1 MRLQRFALALTAVNV
16 ILLSLV
22 LLTQA
27 VSAPAQS
34 FGPVLRG
41 RAFELVDE
49 HGRIRSRLNVEA
61 DGEVVLRLLDQHGTI
76 RVKLGA
82 GEEGSGLL
90 LADEKTEPAV
100 HLIARRNGT
109 ATRPTTTSL
118 TPRADRR
125 TRTIRP

>member
-1 MRLQRFALALTAVNV
+1 MRLQRFTLALTAGNV
-16 ILLSLV
+16 VLLFL
-22 LLTQA
+22 LLTQV

-34 FGPVLRG
+34 AGPVLRG

-82 GEEGSGLL
+82 GEDGSGLL
-90 LADEKTEPAV
+90 LADEKTEPGV
-100 HLIARRNGT
+100 HLVARRNGT
-109 ATRPTTTSL
+109 AARPTTTSL
-118 TPRADRR
+118 TLRADGQ
-125 TRTIRP
+125 TRVIRP